1 MSLLLGQY
9 GSLQRDDFVQPP
21 LQSAGPNIVAKGSYL
36 QPGPYASVSVD
47 DRSRFRNTAFVPPV
61 SIELMT
67 GFMDYGFHNTNVN
80 LSSPVIMPTA
90 TYVDQSQPQVRRG
103 YAFSTVPSSQP
114 RLAALRG
121 VDGGQTTQVEPYG
134 QVVNGPVSPRA
145 CPSGVGV
152 MNASGA
158 CQVQPG
164 TPLYDPDARNVYF

>member
-67 GFMDYGFHNTNVN
+67 GFMDYGFYNTNVN

-90 TYVDQSQPQVRRG
+90 TYVHQSQPQVRKG

-114 RLAALRG
+114 RLGALRG
-121 VDGGQTTQVEPYG
+121 VDGGATTQVEPYG
-134 QVVNGPVSPRA
+134 QVVNGPVSPRF
-145 CPSGVGV
+145 CGTGGGVI
-152 MNASGA
+152 NASGA

-164 TPLYDPDARNVYF
+164 APLYDPDARNVYF

>member
-9 GSLQRDDFVQPP
+9 GSLERQDFVQPP
-21 LQSAGPNIVAKGSYL
+21 LQSSGPNIVAQGSYL

-47 DRSRFRNTAFVPPV
+47 DRSRFRNTSFVPPV

-67 GFMDYGFHNTNVN
+67 GFMDYGFYNTNVN
-80 LSSPVIMPTA
+80 LSSPVIMPAA
-90 TYVDQSQPQVRRG
+90 TYIHQSQPQARKG

-114 RLAALRG
+114 RLAALQG
-121 VDGGQTTQVEPYG
+121 VDGQATMQLAPYG
-134 QVVNGPVSPRA
+134 QVVNGPVSARA
-145 CPSGVGV
+145 CPAGVGV
-152 MNASGA
+152 INASGA